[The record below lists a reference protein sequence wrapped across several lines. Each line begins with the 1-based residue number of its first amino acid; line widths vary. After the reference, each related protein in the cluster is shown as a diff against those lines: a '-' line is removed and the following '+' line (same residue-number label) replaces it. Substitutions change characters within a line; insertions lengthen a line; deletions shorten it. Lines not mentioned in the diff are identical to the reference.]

1 MLRIAVCDDDSE
13 ITESVIRFLLPLE
26 SKLMDI
32 YRVDE
37 YNDGIEL
44 CYELEHGKKY
54 DLIFLDIM
62 MPGRSGVEVGK
73 LIREVLNDNI
83 TQIVYVSSENSYAME
98 LFQMRPMDFL
108 IKPVTQEKME
118 HIMRIAEKVI
128 DGSRNMYIIE
138 KQGLTVRVPVSR
150 IKYIESNAR
159 LLTLHSV
166 DEEHSFYGRLDDVYD
181 ELKQFNFVF
190 IHKSYI
196 VNYAY
201 VRYVHSDYVELV
213 DKTVLPV
220 SRNRRSEIRK
230 SCSRKLS

>member
-118 HIMRIAEKVI
+118 RIMRIAEKVI

-190 IHKSYI
+190 IHKSYV

>member
-190 IHKSYI
+190 IHKSYV

>member
-13 ITESVIRFLLPLE
+13 ITESIIRFLLPLE
-26 SKLMDI
+26 SKLMDM

-44 CYELEHGKKY
+44 CYDLEHGKKY

-62 MPGRSGVEVGK
+62 MPGKSGVEVGK
-73 LIREVLNDNI
+73 LIREVLNDNV

-118 HIMRIAEKVI
+118 RIMRIAEKVI
-128 DGSRNMYIIE
+128 DGTRNMYIIE

-166 DEEHSFYGRLDDVYD
+166 DEDHSFYGRLDDVYE
-181 ELKQFNFVF
+181 ELKQFDFVF
-190 IHKSYI
+190 IHKSYV
-196 VNYAY
+196 VNYSY
-201 VRYVHSDYVELV
+201 VQYVHSDCVELV